1 MPPAQNHLIEQLP
14 PVDRL
19 RLLAMCQPVELHM
32 GQVLCERDD
41 ALNQVYFPVDSVI
54 SLVMQIDEHPSLEV
68 GMVGR
73 EGLMGATLMLGVDTV
88 LQRGLVQGPGAAWR
102 VDGGAFQRELALSV
116 SLQRSL
122 KRFLFVRMAQM
133 SRAAACL
140 RFHLIGPRLA
150 RWLLMSQDRAHAQ
163 QFHVTHEFLAGM
175 LGVRRVGITA
185 AAGQLQ
191 RKGLITYHRGQVTVL
206 DRAGLERAACSCY
219 ACDLAAYRA
228 QFD

>member
-1 MPPAQNHLIEQLP
+1 MSPAQNHLIEQLP
-14 PVDRL
+14 PADRQ
-19 RLLAMCQPVELHM
+19 RLLAVCQPVDLRL
-32 GQVLCERDD
+32 GQVLCERGDV
-41 ALNQVYFPVDSVI
+41 LNQVYFPVDSFI
-54 SLVMQIDEHPSLEV
+54 SLVMQVDEHPSLEV

-102 VDGGAFQRELALSV
+102 VEGVAFRRELALSV
-116 SLQRSL
+116 ALRRSV

-133 SRAAACL
+133 SSAAACL

-185 AAGQLQ
+185 AAGMLQ
-191 RKGLITYHRGQVTVL
+191 RRGLITYHRGQLTVL
-206 DRAGLERAACSCY
+206 DRAGLEQAACSCY
-219 ACDLAAYRA
+219 ASDLAAYQA